1 MHILLLIDNRVLDIP
16 NILSCLE
23 SHVTPVIFDF
33 WSETFDSLAEKIPEQ
48 RYRRLGILQENSNPD
63 IYCMLDSF
71 GESILKE
78 VEILDPNLET
88 WTSFHLFIE
97 LCVSRLEIISLDILD
112 HYEPKHWEYISNE
125 WNLPIYSS
133 KLNIC
138 ETWSDS
144 YLIDIYFKKAIQNTL
159 VHPQNEINH
168 TIHIP
173 VQRTIIPVQ
182 RTIMPVQRT
191 IPFQQTIMHKLL
203 NKFKINK

>member
-1 MHILLLIDNRVLDIP
+1 MLLLIDNRTSDIP
-16 NILSCLE
+16 FILSCLE

-48 RYRRLGILQENSNPD
+48 RYIRLGILQENYNPD

-97 LCVSRLEIISLDILD
+97 LCVSRLEITSLDLLD
-112 HYEPKHWEYISNE
+112 YYDPKHWVYISNV

-133 KLNIC
+133 KLKEKMNIC
-138 ETWSDS
+138 EQWTESP
-144 YLIDIYFKKAIQNTL
+144 LIGLYFKKETL
-159 VHPQNEINH
+159 ICQPLLQISCDPIRVPKQV
-168 TIHIP
+168 P
-173 VQRTIIPVQ
+173 VQR
-182 RTIMPVQRT
+182 
-191 IPFQQTIMHKLL
+191 TIMHKLL
-203 NKFKINK
+203 NNFKSNNLQNK